1 MKIRLSDLRRIIGET
16 VAETM
21 VSKDSPLTVW
31 PKVGPSGDLMWIVK
45 DSVQTAVIDTSSGE
59 VHGNFTGGSDVFAA
73 VVGALQ
79 EWYAV
84 DRESYDGENIEKVK
98 AELNSYI
105 DREGMIR

>member
-1 MKIRLSDLRRIIGET
+1 
-16 VAETM
+16 
-21 VSKDSPLTVW
+21 
-31 PKVGPSGDLMWIVK
+31 
-45 DSVQTAVIDTSSGE
+45 
-59 VHGNFTGGSDVFAA
+59 
-73 VVGALQ
+73 LQ